1 MFPAPVW
8 ARHRAAPART
18 KPRNRQTAKPQN
30 LRFIS
35 DLQFLLRARNSQ
47 PDSAFGLGVWSA
59 LSLGKQPTHG
69 RTGHGR
75 TGEGREAG
83 FTPLFSSFHL
93 IVVSAKH
100 QNQPDAQESQ
110 SVK

>member
-59 LSLGKQPTHG
+59 LSLGNQPTISWTNRSWTNRG
-69 RTGHGR
+69 GPRSR
-75 TGEGREAG
+75 LYS
-83 FTPLFSSFHL
+83 PSSFYL
-93 IVVSAKH
+93 IVVYEA
-100 QNQPDAQESQ
+100 PEPTRRARIAIR
-110 SVK
+110 